1 MQTNQELAQKLAQHG
16 MKVTPQRIAV
26 LHALLKF
33 HHHPTAEEIFREV
46 SKDIPGLSQATV
58 YNTLDVLV
66 SRGIAFKI
74 ATNADVMR
82 YDVVS
87 VPHHHL
93 FDEVSNRVEDYYDP
107 ELDQILKIY
116 FAKKSIKGFRP
127 LEIKLHLTG
136 KFEELT

>member
-1 MQTNQELAQKLAQHG
+1 MHTNRDLAQKLAQHG

-66 SRGIAFKI
+66 SRGIANKI

-93 FDEVSNRVEDYYDP
+93 FDEGSNRVEDYYDP

-116 FAKKSIKGFRP
+116 FSKKSIKGFRP
-127 LEIKLHLTG
+127 FEIKLHLTG